1 MTQEQLAEYESY
13 VKPLLEDERVQQMA
27 QFIQHGNTTCLDHCE
42 AVAFCSAEL
51 AYKYQWNVDMK
62 SLIRGA
68 ILHDYFLYDWHDQ
81 KLGNLHGFY
90 HPGIALKNA
99 TKDFELTEIEK
110 DIIKK
115 HMFPL
120 TIFLPR
126 YKESM
131 IVSFA
136 DKYCTLREFFR
147 KLFGKVAF
155 NGS

>member
-13 VKPLLEDERVQQMA
+13 LKPLLEDEKIQQMA
-27 QFIQHGNTTCLDHCE
+27 KFIQHGNTTCLDHCE
-42 AVAFCSAEL
+42 AVAFYSAEL
-51 AYKYQWNVDMK
+51 AYKYHLKVDMK

-68 ILHDYFLYDWHDQ
+68 MLHDYFLYDWHDQ

-99 TKDFELTEIEK
+99 TKDFELTKIEK

-120 TIFLPR
+120 TLYLPG
-126 YKESM
+126 YKES
-131 IVSFA
+131 VLVCLA
-136 DKYCTLREFFR
+136 DKYCTLREFFG
-147 KLFGKVAF
+147 KLFRKVAF
-155 NGS
+155 NG